1 MQYAYIY
8 QIGRSK
14 TSQTESVRKDLLGFS
29 TFCELFRGFR
39 GFSGWSSHF
48 GKKHTLIDFNL
59 PKQFSKIVMTYIGV
73 ARNLTNSSFLKVE
86 KPTKGRGWK
95 EVSAILVAGEMGRI
109 EGKPDKD
116 IGPCRNI
123 FSQTET

>member
-39 GFSGWSSHF
+39 GFSSGWSSHF

-59 PKQFSKIVMTYIGV
+59 QKQFSKIVMTYIGG

-95 EVSAILVAGEMGRI
+95 EVSAILVVGEMGRI
-109 EGKPDKD
+109 G
-116 IGPCRNI
+116 
-123 FSQTET
+123 QA